1 LNNRH
6 IFLRKTSAWD
16 VVSTLLDN
24 AKRAEE
30 LTLCSFAMA
39 EAFARK
45 LLRERNKIDRLV
57 LLLDFTIAQRHRQ
70 NLLFLE
76 QVADE
81 IYLCHTHAKMVLVES
96 KDYTAAALISANAT
110 MNYRYECGY
119 ITTCND
125 DITLLKHDLNEMKSN
140 AVRIGTDGR
149 ICGAVSDH

>member
-16 VVSTLLDN
+16 VVGTLLEN

-57 LLLDFTIAQRHRQ
+57 VLLDFTIAQRHRS
-70 NLLFLE
+70 NLLFL
-76 QVADE
+76 QRVADE
-81 IYLCHTHAKMVLVES
+81 IYLCHTHAKMILVES
-96 KDYTAAALISANAT
+96 KNYTAAALMSANAT

-119 ITTCND
+119 ITTSQED
-125 DITLLKHDLNEMKSN
+125 VILLKNDLNAMKN
-140 AVRIGTDGR
+140 DAVRLGTD
-149 ICGAVSDH
+149 